1 MSKFLLYFYRIILPD
16 VEFVI
21 HRRFFPFSTFEYV
34 ILLASMVSDKK
45 WATNLTEDSSYTM
58 NAFSCCFQD
67 FLLDCLL
74 VAWLYCV
81 SLWLSLSSSSLKFIG
96 LFGRVEWCFSF
107 DENILQVF
115 FLPLSL
121 FSFGDA
127 YMYICWYIWWCPTRL
142 CSSFIFLHSS
152 FLFLR
157 PKVSIDLSPRTLLP
171 AQICFWARRVIY
183 FRYYS
188 FELHNFY
195 LFPFY
200 NFCFF
205 LVFSIRWDIIL
216 TVPLA
221 LWTYFKWQIK
231 SLYPVSLTSGL
242 PQGQL
247 LVIDFFSLGTSRI
260 FSCMPYNFVVVVE
273 NRAFWML

>member
-1 MSKFLLYFYRIILPD
+1 
-16 VEFVI
+16 
-21 HRRFFPFSTFEYV
+21 
-34 ILLASMVSDKK
+34 MVSDKK

-58 NAFSCCFQD
+58 NAFSW
-67 FLLDCLL
+67 LL
-74 VAWLYCV
+74 
-81 SLWLSLSSSSLKFIG
+81 SRFSPWLSFGGLIILCLFVALFEFILFEVHWAFWMCRVMFFIWWKCSSSILPAAFSLLLWRRLYVYMLVHLMVSRKALRFI
-96 LFGRVEWCFSF
+96 
-107 DENILQVF
+107 
-115 FLPLSL
+115 
-121 FSFGDA
+121 
-127 YMYICWYIWWCPTRL
+127 
-142 CSSFIFLHSS
+142 HSS

-157 PKVSIDLSPRTLLP
+157 PKVSIGLSPHTFLP
-171 AQICFWARRVIY
+171 AQICFRARRVIY

-231 SLYPVSLTSGL
+231 SLYLVSLTSGL

-247 LVIDFFSLGTSRI
+247 LVIDFFPPRYFPHFFMHAL
-260 FSCMPYNFVVVVE
+260 
-273 NRAFWML
+273 